1 MPIGEGVQARLAFK
15 KYASGVIVENE
26 LADSATDLGATGG
39 QVLRRVQSTLE
50 LKSTFNPSAEVRE
63 DQQVVDSRKG
73 SNWVE
78 GSISGEWSPGTYA
91 DHFEASFRSTW
102 AAAVTGSQTDFTSAT
117 LDAAGTIVFAAGD
130 PVAKGFRVG
139 YPIVFSGLAT
149 AGNNG
154 VNFTILSFGGTSNR
168 TLTVF
173 PAPITET
180 ADTGFT
186 VTQVGKSLI
195 LPSRQADNVNRK
207 FGFEHFH
214 PTLGAGGFYQLFT
227 ECRMGGF
234 KLNMPAEG
242 NCTIEHMVRGR
253 FMETGSTGPFFT
265 DPDPETDTGI
275 FNAINGLLRV
285 HGSAAAVVTG
295 VTLNMDRKLTGSPA
309 SGQNFFPEIH
319 VQKAEVSGQITMQ
332 LTGGTTFDDF
342 KNETEIDLISQL
354 LTGSAA
360 NADSNVIYC
369 PRIKLGSASAPLQ
382 GEAAQI
388 LTADFT
394 ALKYVGNGAGIPQ
407 TTIQICDTTLV

>member
-1 MPIGEGVQARLAFK
+1 MSIGEGVQARLAYK
-15 KYASGVIVENE
+15 KYASGVIIENE
-26 LADSATDLGATGG
+26 LADSDADLGATGA
-39 QVLRRVQSTLE
+39 QVLRRLQSTLD
-50 LKSTFNPSAEVRE
+50 LKSTFNPSQEVRE

-78 GSISGEWSPGTYA
+78 GSISGEWSPETYA
-91 DHFEASFRSTW
+91 DLFEASFRGTW
-102 AAAVTGSQTDFTSAT
+102 AASVTGSETDFTSVT
-117 LDAAGTIVFAAGD
+117 LNSAGTITFAAGD

-139 YPIVFSGLAT
+139 YPVQFANLAT

-154 VNFTILSFGGTSNR
+154 VNFTILAFGGTSNR

-180 ADTGFT
+180 ADTAFT
-186 VTQVGKSLI
+186 VTQKGKSLI

-207 FGFEHFH
+207 FGFEHYH
-214 PTLGAGGFYQLFT
+214 PDVSGGLYKLFT
-227 ECRMGGF
+227 ECRVGGF

-253 FMETGSTGPFFT
+253 FMETGTGGPFFT

-275 FNAINGLLRV
+275 FNSVNGLLRV

-295 VTLNMDRKLTGSPA
+295 ITLNMDRKLTGTA
-309 SGQNFFPEIH
+309 CQGQNFFPAIH
-319 VQKAEVSGQITMQ
+319 VQKAEVGGQITMQ

-342 KNETEIDLISQL
+342 KNETEIDLLSQL
-354 LTGSAA
+354 VTGSAS
-360 NADSNVIYC
+360 NADSNIIYC
-369 PRIKLGSASAPLQ
+369 PRIKLGSAINPLQ

-388 LTADFT
+388 VTADFT
-394 ALKYVGNGAGIPQ
+394 ALKYVGSGAGIPQ
-407 TTIQICDTTLV
+407 TTIQICDTTL